1 MRAKPT
7 ANTGRIGV
15 AGVQLKVESIG
26 YSFREQPTSD
36 FGIDAHIE
44 IIENDQATGR
54 LIAAQIKG
62 GPSWFKEQTSE
73 GIIYRGKR
81 EHLNYWLN
89 SSLPV
94 IITLYDTKSNTAYWQ
109 AVTAETV
116 TSTGKRWKVTI
127 PFNQKIDEGC
137 KESLRKLAGVTI
149 GMNNYIISS
158 LRDTSHNAAKR
169 YTANILLQSRAT
181 PDQVEQVI
189 ILATQNIRNRE
200 YYRNEITRQRWAGHP
215 AQVVTLFIYQSPD
228 DAQQANWICQSQWI
242 DSSLAPQFSPARLA
256 GEEIVDGII
265 IHWAESYTVMRRFY
279 QENTAT
285 KEVYLQQLLSILRR
299 LQPLVQEI
307 IRLTNAV
314 ENQTIPEETYDREME
329 SLEARV
335 SQLYLESSEMDLA
348 PYECQDINSSFKS
361 SISFAHNITLPFS
374 RLGKGR
380 WSTTQRKY
388 LVTNSINNYQKEM
401 QRLEVFLEK
410 QR

>member
-1 MRAKPT
+1 MKAKPT

-15 AGVQLKVESIG
+15 AGVQLKVEGIG

-44 IIENDQATGR
+44 IIENEQATGR

-89 SSLPV
+89 LSLPV
-94 IITLYDTKSNTAYWQ
+94 IIILYDSKSDTAYWQ
-109 AVTAETV
+109 AVTTETV
-116 TSTGKRWKVTI
+116 TSTGKGWKIAI
-127 PFNQKIDEGC
+127 PFSQKIDEGC
-137 KESLRKLAGVTI
+137 KDSLRKLAGVTI
-149 GMNNYIISS
+149 DMNNYIISS
-158 LRDTSHNAAKR
+158 LRDVSHNAAKR
-169 YTANILLQSRAT
+169 YTANILLQFRAT

-189 ILATQNIRNRE
+189 RLATQDIRNRE
-200 YYRNEITRQRWAGHP
+200 YYRNEIAKQRWAGQS
-215 AQVVTLFIYQSPD
+215 AQVVALFVYQSPD

-242 DSSLAPQFSPARLA
+242 DSSLAPQFSPVRLT
-256 GEEIVDGII
+256 GEEIDDGIT
-265 IHWAESYTVMRRFY
+265 IHWSENYTVMRRFC

-285 KEVYLQQLLSILRR
+285 KEAYLQQLHSILRR
-299 LQPLVQEI
+299 LKPLVQEI

-314 ENQTIPEETYDREME
+314 ENQTIPGETYDKEME
-329 SLEARV
+329 QLESRI

-361 SISFAHNITLPFS
+361 TISFAHNVTLPFS
-374 RLGKGR
+374 KLGKGK
-380 WSTTQRKY
+380 WSALQRKH
-388 LVTNSINNYQKEM
+388 LIIDSINNYQKEIR
-401 QRLEVFLEK
+401 RLDIYLEK
-410 QR
+410 QI